1 VDELHPVD
9 LPFPFGLDLM
19 LGAKVAVDDRRVAER
34 TAVVMNGDGVVGGVH
49 EIVEIGNPRAG
60 HGHQGNGDLTV
71 VNGGR
76 SQHAG
81 DGDLAASDV
90 DMQLVADPGFLVAL
104 AVFLGADIAGGGQ
117 LTFCVVCRSSRVG
130 SGFGRCSSL
139 RGRPRLRV
147 GRAPSGGGGS
157 SCLSFVSFLAGL
169 SRASISV
176 ASRAITPTMR
186 PPSERSI
193 NAACI
198 LSGKSPCANSAKARE
213 NVASEGTC
221 ARRSQPRMRRS
232 DLSTSRR
239 SIRALVVGT
248 PSIALATK
256 ALARARRSAGGRP
269 GPRGG
274 PATKASRPI
283 TSRVVTRRPSASVIG
298 STSSRSQGNRV
309 PWIWFQRAF
318 MASRGSVVM
327 PVIAN
332 QEDGIKTIFQHPLK
346 TRRNILRYIT

>member
-1 VDELHPVD
+1 EHLVDGLQG
-9 LPFPFGLDLM
+9 LPLQTRWLGLRPL
-19 LGAKVAVDDRRVAER
+19 LVLA
-34 TAVVMNGDGVVGGVH
+34 
-49 EIVEIGNPRAG
+49 RA
-60 HGHQGNGDLTV
+60 
-71 VNGGR
+71 
-76 SQHAG
+76 S
-81 DGDLAASDV
+81 
-90 DMQLVADPGFLVAL
+90 AL
-104 AVFLGADIAGGGQ
+104 A
-117 LTFCVVCRSSRVG
+117 RR
-130 SGFGRCSSL
+130 
-139 RGRPRLRV
+139 
-147 GRAPSGGGGS
+147 PSGGGRRRTVLPVVG
-157 SCLSFVSFLAGL
+157 LFRRRLLARLDLGGVAGDHADDAPAK
-169 SRASISV
+169 RAFDQRRV
-176 ASRAITPTMR
+176 HLVRH
-186 PPSERSI
+186 
-193 NAACI
+193 
-198 LSGKSPCANSAKARE
+198 SPCANSAKARE

-327 PVIAN
+327 P
-332 QEDGIKTIFQHPLK
+332 
-346 TRRNILRYIT
+346 